1 MLKRADFAISE
12 DTAPSG
18 LEWHTKQ
25 RELWLVMQ
33 TAHEHYTSAQAA
45 LENYK
50 LEGRPVDGDYN
61 RNAVGDERAAF
72 EAYVEARLRFLEFMI
87 DQSRSTNGRVID
99 ASYEVAPMFKHRLW
113 DMQLVCIPAASLIVV
128 LILCAFMYFGER
140 RTLHDLEQKTHETD
154 SRLSVT
160 TDEAKTLAENVD
172 SLELSARERS
182 SSTPLVSPA
191 HNRHLK
197 RIKALPKKK
206 KQTMSPAKRRWGR
219 S

>member
-1 MLKRADFAISE
+1 MLKRADFAFSE

-33 TAHEHYTSAQAA
+33 TAHEHYTCVQAA
-45 LENYK
+45 LENNK
-50 LEGRPVDGDYN
+50 LDGLPVDGDCSA
-61 RNAVGDERAAF
+61 RPVGDDGAAF
-72 EAYVEARLRFLEFMI
+72 EAYVEARLRFMEFMI
-87 DQSRSTNGRVID
+87 DQSHSTDGRVID
-99 ASYEVAPMFKHRLW
+99 GSSEMAPMLNHRLW
-113 DMQLVCIPAASLIVV
+113 DVQRVGVPAASLIVV

-140 RTLHDLEQKTHETD
+140 RTLHDLEQKTRETD

-160 TDEAKTLAENVD
+160 TDEVKTLAENVD

-182 SSTPLVSPA
+182 SSMPLVSPA

-206 KQTMSPAKRRWGR
+206 KQTVSPAKRRWGR